1 MLVNRKP
8 LYVFKKKHTHT
19 TCTTK
24 NPLSIIS
31 PTAGRRNVHG
41 PGLERY
47 RIKDFKSHQ
56 NLYKEMTQTL
66 WENIIVVVLEKVRV
80 WWLTPF
86 ILSTEEAE
94 AG

>member
-1 MLVNRKP
+1 MGQVL
-8 LYVFKKKHTHT
+8 
-19 TCTTK
+19 
-24 NPLSIIS
+24 
-31 PTAGRRNVHG
+31 NVI
-41 PGLERY
+41 GLKILKVTE
-47 RIKDFKSHQ
+47 
-56 NLYKEMTQTL
+56 NLYKKMTQTL